1 VPGGSGK
8 GAFRSG
14 SIATITTKGTWI
26 MGEAKPWQIAVIV
39 VGLLG
44 FVGALAWSLTRGD
57 GVEFAESITLGDVRT
72 GEIVITPYDPT
83 KSLVLPSPNPPNTEL
98 TLFPV
103 YQEDGQWKVSPGFMA
118 QLRTMKA
125 AEATDMKTGVI
136 KAAGE
141 PKKRNLY
148 KR

>member
-1 VPGGSGK
+1 
-8 GAFRSG
+8 
-14 SIATITTKGTWI
+14 

-57 GVEFAESITLGDVRT
+57 GVEFAESITLGDVKT
-72 GEIVITPYDPT
+72 GEIVITPYDPS
-83 KSLVLPSPNPPNTEL
+83 KSLVLPAPNPPNTEA

-103 YQEDGQWKVSPGFMA
+103 YQEDGQWKVSPAFMS

-125 AEATDMKTGVI
+125 AEATDLKTGVI
-136 KAAGE
+136 KATGE
-141 PKKRNLY
+141 PRKRNLY